1 MNWGINVLASGSAKK
16 NEKLP
21 QLRSSPLKSYPV
33 PLVKI
38 KWCKC
43 SAFDEHDIWITSFKL
58 HQSKIDSIIHDT
70 GVRDVP
76 EISAE
81 IEGVF

>member
-1 MNWGINVLASGSAKK
+1 MNWGINALASGSAK

-38 KWCKC
+38 KGYKC
-43 SAFDEHDIWITSFKL
+43 SASDEHDIWITSFKL

-70 GVRDVP
+70 RVRDVP

-81 IEGVF
+81 IEAVF